1 MDAHR
6 VYIQSLQIAR
16 QSKLEALRLEADLLD
31 IVDRIRDSERAIEES
46 RKLAESVRISGRTE
60 QSKAS

>member
-1 MDAHR
+1 M
-6 VYIQSLQIAR
+6 YIQSLQIAR

-46 RKLAESVRISGRTE
+46 RKLVESVRMSGQTE
-60 QSKAS
+60 QSKA